1 MPALQHPPAPAPAR
15 FRPAGQADLAP
26 AGKRAK
32 LQANL
37 TALRTLTAL
46 QHAGRSASPQEQSVL
61 ARWSG
66 WGALASV
73 FDPARTEHDGV
84 RAELAELLGP
94 AGYRAAS
101 RTTLNAHYTDAALA
115 SAMWEAIEQAG
126 FAGAGGRVL
135 EPGCGAGTFLGLAP
149 AAATELIGVEL
160 DPTTAAVAAA
170 LYPHADIR
178 AQSFADTRLPTGSVD
193 LVIGNVPFAKIALHD
208 PVHNAAGHSMHNHF
222 IVKALLLTR
231 PGGVVAVLTSH
242 WTLDAT
248 NPAARREMAGLAEL
262 VTAIRL
268 PSTAHHRAAGT
279 KVLTDLLVLRRHPDA
294 AGGPAAVAWER
305 AVPVG
310 PVEVAGTGSRPG
322 AAPAVNEV
330 FLSHPEWVIGDSTVR
345 NGQYGP
351 ALDVRFDGDVAVELR
366 GRLQQALADAGERPG
381 WSLFSPPPAP
391 GTEPRVL
398 RPDAPAEQADQHL
411 APDRTGGFTVVV
423 DGRVHSHPVPP
434 SQARELTALLRLR
447 DLTVALLGAEAASVL
462 DTPELAVLRAQLNTA
477 YDSYLGRYGPINR
490 VATRRTGRVDPD
502 TGVERLARIR
512 PPQGGFRSD
521 PHAPA
526 VYALEHY
533 DATLGT
539 AAKATIMQGRVI
551 APRAPR
557 LGADTPADAVAIC
570 LNTCGEV
577 RLDEVARLLGQD
589 QTSTRTSLRGLVF
602 TDPEQPG
609 RLVPAPEYLSGNV
622 RAKLRT
628 AEQAATQAS
637 EQVGAGDPDPDE
649 SGGQEPDWQVN
660 VDALRSIVP
669 VDLGPAEIDARL
681 GASWIGADVVA
692 AFLREVL
699 ADPSVQVENPGGSM
713 WAVKGVRHSVLAAST
728 YGTGRLPAPDLAQA
742 VLEQR
747 QIRIT
752 DELPDGRRVLN
763 LTDTVAAQEK
773 AAVLGEAFAD
783 WLWTDPDRAARL
795 ARVYND
801 AFNAIVLRT
810 YDGAGQQLPG
820 LAVTFT
826 PLAHQRAAVARI
838 VSEPAVLLAHD
849 VGAGKTASMIIG
861 AMELR
866 RLRMAAKPAVVVP
879 NHMLE
884 QFTREWLQLY
894 PQARVLAAGTE
905 DLAGDRRRLLVGRVA
920 TGDWD
925 AVILSRSAFE
935 RLPLAPATQQAYLDS
950 QLEELRTQLGNSR
963 SGSGL
968 TVKRLEAALARAEE
982 GLTRL
987 TDSDRDP
994 GVTFE
999 QTGVDYLIVD
1009 EAHGYKNLRT
1019 PSNIAGVAVDGSQRA
1034 SDLDM
1039 KLGYL
1044 RGRHGNRVATFAT
1057 ATPIANSVSEAYVMQ
1072 RYLRPDV
1079 LRGAGIS
1086 DFDSWAATFG
1096 EVTTTLELSPDGSSY
1111 RMQSRF
1117 AKFRNVPELLRM
1129 WHLSADIKTAADL
1142 ALPTPTLVGG
1152 QAETVVV
1159 APSPG
1164 LVTMMA
1170 ELSERADRVQSRQV
1184 DPAQD
1189 NMLRIATH
1197 GRMAALDLRL
1207 LGREPGEPTKLA
1219 AAAGRIAA
1227 IHHRTAGHTY
1237 PGSTVPGSLQLVF
1250 SDLGTPR
1257 EGWNVYD
1264 ELRTLLIDRGVPAA
1278 RIAFVHSARN
1288 DRQKGELF
1296 AACRSGQVAVL
1307 LGSTERMGVGTNV
1320 QARAVALHH
1329 LDCPWRPADL
1339 AQREGRILRQGN
1351 LNGTVEIV
1359 RYVSEGSFDAYLW
1372 QTVER
1377 KARFIGQV
1385 MRGTLDVRE
1394 IEDIGETALS
1404 YSEVKALA
1412 TGDPRI
1418 LDKARADADS
1428 ARLERLERAHTR
1440 TAQALRGTLRS
1451 AEQRL
1456 PVLQRDLELAARA
1469 AATAVDIRGDRFQL
1483 RLGERRHTRRPEAAA
1498 ALREVLLAVP
1508 PASLAGGPA
1517 APTQVAELAG
1527 LRVLATAVRHPEPH
1541 LRLELAD
1548 VPRSGLTV
1556 ELAELRTARP
1566 TGLLARLEN
1575 RAGSIGAV
1583 HTGIG
1588 RELEQLRAEHDRA
1601 RAELDRP
1608 FPHLQALADARRRSA
1623 RLTEELSRPD
1633 PPTDNPSPE
1642 GAADQ
1647 AEPSPPGHRW
1657 YETCHR
1663 LDRRLVTDPH
1673 WPALAAALDR
1683 AAASGLDVPATLSAL
1698 THDRPG
1704 GEPHPAR
1711 TLHYR
1716 LIATCD
1722 AAITPRPAPSAI
1734 PPTPAVPS
1742 RAALPPTR
1750 ASPHPAPRR

>member
-1 MPALQHPPAPAPAR
+1 M
-15 FRPAGQADLAP
+15 FR
-26 AGKRAK
+26 
-32 LQANL
+32 
-37 TALRTLTAL
+37 
-46 QHAGRSASPQEQSVL
+46 
-61 ARWSG
+61 
-66 WGALASV
+66 
-73 FDPARTEHDGV
+73 
-84 RAELAELLGP
+84 
-94 AGYRAAS
+94 
-101 RTTLNAHYTDAALA
+101 
-115 SAMWEAIEQAG
+115 
-126 FAGAGGRVL
+126 
-135 EPGCGAGTFLGLAP
+135 
-149 AAATELIGVEL
+149 
-160 DPTTAAVAAA
+160 
-170 LYPHADIR
+170 
-178 AQSFADTRLPTGSVD
+178 
-193 LVIGNVPFAKIALHD
+193 
-208 PVHNAAGHSMHNHF
+208 
-222 IVKALLLTR
+222 
-231 PGGVVAVLTSH
+231 
-242 WTLDAT
+242 
-248 NPAARREMAGLAEL
+248 
-262 VTAIRL
+262 
-268 PSTAHHRAAGT
+268 
-279 KVLTDLLVLRRHPDA
+279 
-294 AGGPAAVAWER
+294 
-305 AVPVG
+305 
-310 PVEVAGTGSRPG
+310 
-322 AAPAVNEV
+322 
-330 FLSHPEWVIGDSTVR
+330 
-345 NGQYGP
+345 
-351 ALDVRFDGDVAVELR
+351 
-366 GRLQQALADAGERPG
+366 
-381 WSLFSPPPAP
+381 SL
-391 GTEPRVL
+391 
-398 RPDAPAEQADQHL
+398 
-411 APDRTGGFTVVV
+411 
-423 DGRVHSHPVPP
+423 
-434 SQARELTALLRLR
+434 
-447 DLTVALLGAEAASVL
+447 
-462 DTPELAVLRAQLNTA
+462 
-477 YDSYLGRYGPINR
+477 LGRYGPINR

-533 DATLGT
+533 DATLG
-539 AAKATIMQGRVI
+539 AATKATIMQGRVI

-557 LGADTPADAVAIC
+557 LGADTAADAVAIC
-570 LNTCGEV
+570 LDTCGEV

-589 QTSTRTSLRGLVF
+589 QASTRTALRGLVF
-602 TDPEQPG
+602 ADPEQPG

-628 AEQAATQAS
+628 AEQAATHAS
-637 EQVGAGDPDPDE
+637 EQVAAGDPHPLDPGAP
-649 SGGQEPDWQVN
+649 GGQEPDWQVN
-660 VDALRSIVP
+660 VDALRSVVP
-669 VDLGPAEIDARL
+669 ADLGPAEIDARL

-699 ADPSVQVENPGGSM
+699 ADPSVQVENPGGSV
-713 WAVKGVRHSVLAAST
+713 WAVKGVRYSVLAAST

-783 WLWTDPDRAARL
+783 WLWADPDRATRL

-801 AFNAIVLRT
+801 TFNAIVLRS
-810 YDGAGQQLPG
+810 YDGVGQQLPG

-826 PLAHQRAAVARI
+826 PLAHQRAAVARM

-866 RLRMAAKPAVVVP
+866 RLQMAAKPAVVVP

-982 GLTRL
+982 RLTRL

-1039 KLGYL
+1039 KLAYL

-1057 ATPIANSVSEAYVMQ
+1057 ATPIANSVAEAYVMQ

-1079 LRGAGIS
+1079 LLEAGIS

-1142 ALPTPTLVGG
+1142 ALPTPALVGG

-1164 LVTMMA
+1164 LVTMMT

-1207 LGREPGEPTKLA
+1207 LGREPGEPTKLV

-1227 IHHRTAGHTY
+1227 IHHRTAARTY
-1237 PGSTVPGSLQLVF
+1237 PGSAVPGSLQLVF

-1264 ELRTLLIDRGVPAA
+1264 ELRTLLIERDVPAA
-1278 RIAFVHSARN
+1278 RVAFVHSARN
-1288 DRQKGELF
+1288 DREKGELF
-1296 AACRSGQVAVL
+1296 AACRTGQVAVL

-1320 QARAVALHH
+1320 QVRAVALHH

-1351 LNGTVEIV
+1351 LNSTVEIV

-1440 TAQALRGTLRS
+1440 TAQHLRGTLRG
-1451 AEQRL
+1451 AEQRM
-1456 PVLQRDLELAARA
+1456 PALQRDLELAARA
-1469 AATAVDIRGDRFQL
+1469 AGTAVDIRGDRFGL
-1483 RLGERRHTRRPEAAA
+1483 RLGERLHTRRPEAAA

-1517 APTQVAELAG
+1517 PPTQVAELAG

-1556 ELAELRTARP
+1556 ELTELRTARP
-1566 TGLLARLEN
+1566 TGLLTRLEN

-1583 HTGIG
+1583 HTGIE
-1588 RELEQLRAEHDRA
+1588 RELDQLRAEHDRA
-1601 RAELDRP
+1601 RDELDRP

-1623 RLTEELSRPD
+1623 RLTEQLSRPD
-1633 PPTDNPSPE
+1633 RT
-1642 GAADQ
+1642 
-1647 AEPSPPGHRW
+1647 AEPATAATGGEPGVAAPGSRW
-1657 YETCHR
+1657 VECCRH

-1673 WPALAAALDR
+1673 WPALASALDR
-1683 AAASGLDVPATLSAL
+1683 AAATGLDVPATLTAL
-1698 THDRPG
+1698 TREQDPA
-1704 GEPHPAR
+1704 ETHPAR
-1711 TLHYR
+1711 TLHYQ
-1716 LIATCD
+1716 LIASCE
-1722 AAITPRPAPSAI
+1722 AALTPPSPSGRTVTRSITPALT
-1734 PPTPAVPS
+1734 PPTGYTPPA
-1742 RAALPPTR
+1742 R
-1750 ASPHPAPRR
+1750 ASPRPQHPRR